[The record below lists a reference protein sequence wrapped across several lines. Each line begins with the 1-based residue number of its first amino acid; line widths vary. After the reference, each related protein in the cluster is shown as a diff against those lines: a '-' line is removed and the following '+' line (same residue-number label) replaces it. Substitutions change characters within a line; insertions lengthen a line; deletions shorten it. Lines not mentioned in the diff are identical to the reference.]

1 MHISDLPPVDR
12 QFFGPGYSCQLL
24 QVTPGQLKVLMEAA
38 GVEFVATLDAV
49 PLIDG
54 VGMQALVN
62 KANELRAEIAD
73 AAEKVG
79 KKCEKAGLN

>member
-1 MHISDLPPVDR
+1 MLTGDLPPVDK

-24 QVTPGQLKVLMEAA
+24 QVTPGQLRVLMEAA
-38 GVEFVATLDAV
+38 GVAFVASIDGT

-54 VGMQALVN
+54 AGMQALVD

-73 AAEKVG
+73 AASKVEK
-79 KKCEKAGLN
+79 KMAKAPTN